1 MTEYAL
7 EINGL
12 KKVYDNDVEALKGI
26 DLKIT
31 KGDFFALLGPNGAGK
46 SSTIGIISSIT
57 NKTDG
62 IIKIFGIDID
72 QDFPKAKSFLGVVA
86 QEINFSQFEK
96 VEDIVITQAG
106 FYGIPKDIAKERCK
120 NLLKKL
126 SLWDKRHDQARSLS
140 GGQKRRVM
148 IAKALVHEPKLLI
161 LDEPTAGVDIELR
174 REMWDFLSDINK
186 KGTTIILTTHYL
198 EEAEQHCN
206 NIAIIDDG
214 SIVEDTSM
222 KELLSRLSIQSFV
235 LDLENEIQEL
245 PNLPIFDLKSQDSKT
260 LTATLTKDDDLNSLF
275 AGPMYRQA
283 MKELKIKTECRFKNR
298 GPSHII
304 GIESRGFVMGA
315 VLAYA
320 MKLPFVMVRKAGAK
334 YPGELLEESYTLE
347 YGEATLT
354 LQTGLL
360 GHTDRC
366 IVVDDLIATG
376 GSVLATKR
384 LIEQTGASVLG
395 VSTVIDLEYVRKEPL
410 HLDIAYL
417 ERIK

>member
-1 MTEYAL
+1 MSEYAL
-7 EINGL
+7 EITGL
-12 KKVYDNDVEALKGI
+12 TKVYNNDVEALKGI

-62 IIKIFGIDID
+62 SIKIFGIDID

-206 NIAIIDDG
+206 NIAIIDEG

-275 AGPMYRQA
+275 DKLSEHG
-283 MKELKIKTECRFKNR
+283 IKVKSMRNEQNR
-298 GPSHII
+298 
-304 GIESRGFVMGA
+304 
-315 VLAYA
+315 
-320 MKLPFVMVRKAGAK
+320 
-334 YPGELLEESYTLE
+334 LEELFI
-347 YGEATLT
+347 
-354 LQTGLL
+354 GL
-360 GHTDRC
+360 
-366 IVVDDLIATG
+366 V
-376 GSVLATKR
+376 
-384 LIEQTGASVLG
+384 
-395 VSTVIDLEYVRKEPL
+395 KEK
-410 HLDIAYL
+410 DGN
-417 ERIK
+417 

>member
-7 EINGL
+7 EITGL
-12 KKVYDNDVEALKGI
+12 KKIYNSGVEALKGI

-62 IIKIFGIDID
+62 NIKIFGVDID

-186 KGTTIILTTHYL
+186 NGTTIILTTHYL

-206 NIAIIDDG
+206 NIAIIDEG

-222 KELLSRLSIQSFV
+222 KELLSRLSIESFV
-235 LDLENEIQEL
+235 LDLEHEIQEL
-245 PNLPIFDLKSQDSKT
+245 PNLPTFDLKSQDSKT
-260 LTATLTKDDDLNSLF
+260 LIATLTKDDDLNNLF
-275 AGPMYRQA
+275 G
-283 MKELKIKTECRFKNR
+283 KLSEHGIKVKSMRNEQNR
-298 GPSHII
+298 
-304 GIESRGFVMGA
+304 
-315 VLAYA
+315 
-320 MKLPFVMVRKAGAK
+320 
-334 YPGELLEESYTLE
+334 LEELF
-347 YGEATLT
+347 
-354 LQTGLL
+354 
-360 GHTDRC
+360 
-366 IVVDDLIATG
+366 I
-376 GSVLATKR
+376 R
-384 LIEQTGASVLG
+384 LV
-395 VSTVIDLEYVRKEPL
+395 KEK
-410 HLDIAYL
+410 DGN
-417 ERIK
+417 

>member
-1 MTEYAL
+1 MSEYAL
-7 EINGL
+7 EITGL
-12 KKVYDNDVEALKGI
+12 KKVYDNNVEALKGI

-62 IIKIFGIDID
+62 NIKIFGVDID
-72 QDFPKAKSFLGVVA
+72 QNFPKAKSFLGVVA

-106 FYGIPKDIAKERCK
+106 FYGIPKDIAKARCK

-126 SLWDKRHDQARSLS
+126 SLWDKRQDQARNLS
-140 GGQKRRVM
+140 GGQKRRLM

-206 NIAIIDDG
+206 NIAIIDEG

-235 LDLENEIQEL
+235 LDLEHEIQEL
-245 PNLPIFDLKSQDSKT
+245 PNLSIFDLKCQDSKT
-260 LTATLTKDDDLNSLF
+260 LIATLTKDDDLNTLF
-275 AGPMYRQA
+275 NKLSEHG
-283 MKELKIKTECRFKNR
+283 IKVKSMRNEQNR
-298 GPSHII
+298 
-304 GIESRGFVMGA
+304 
-315 VLAYA
+315 
-320 MKLPFVMVRKAGAK
+320 
-334 YPGELLEESYTLE
+334 LEELF
-347 YGEATLT
+347 
-354 LQTGLL
+354 
-360 GHTDRC
+360 
-366 IVVDDLIATG
+366 I
-376 GSVLATKR
+376 R
-384 LIEQTGASVLG
+384 LV
-395 VSTVIDLEYVRKEPL
+395 KEK
-410 HLDIAYL
+410 DGN
-417 ERIK
+417 

>member
-1 MTEYAL
+1 MSEYAL
-7 EINGL
+7 EITGL
-12 KKVYDNDVEALKGI
+12 KKVYDNNVEALKGI

-62 IIKIFGIDID
+62 NIKIFGVDID
-72 QDFPKAKSFLGVVA
+72 QNFPKAKSFLGVVA

-106 FYGIPKDIAKERCK
+106 FYGIPKDIAKARCE

-126 SLWDKRHDQARSLS
+126 SLWDKREDQARNLS
-140 GGQKRRVM
+140 GGQKRRLM

-206 NIAIIDDG
+206 NIAIIDEG

-235 LDLENEIQEL
+235 LDLEHEIQEL
-245 PNLPIFDLKSQDSKT
+245 PNLSIFDLKSQDSKT
-260 LTATLTKDDDLNSLF
+260 LIATLTKDDDLNTLF
-275 AGPMYRQA
+275 NKLSEHG
-283 MKELKIKTECRFKNR
+283 IKVKSMRNEQNR
-298 GPSHII
+298 
-304 GIESRGFVMGA
+304 
-315 VLAYA
+315 
-320 MKLPFVMVRKAGAK
+320 
-334 YPGELLEESYTLE
+334 LEELF
-347 YGEATLT
+347 
-354 LQTGLL
+354 
-360 GHTDRC
+360 
-366 IVVDDLIATG
+366 I
-376 GSVLATKR
+376 R
-384 LIEQTGASVLG
+384 LV
-395 VSTVIDLEYVRKEPL
+395 KEK
-410 HLDIAYL
+410 DGN
-417 ERIK
+417 

>member
-1 MTEYAL
+1 MSQYAL
-7 EINGL
+7 EITGL

-62 IIKIFGIDID
+62 NIKIFGVDID
-72 QDFPKAKSFLGVVA
+72 QNFPKAKSFLGVVA

-106 FYGIPKDIAKERCK
+106 FYGIPKDVAKARCK

-126 SLWDKRHDQARSLS
+126 SLWGKRQDQARNLS
-140 GGQKRRVM
+140 GGQKRRLM

-206 NIAIIDDG
+206 NIAIIDEG

-235 LDLENEIQEL
+235 LDLEHEIQEL
-245 PNLPIFDLKSQDSKT
+245 PNLSIFDLKSQDSKT
-260 LTATLTKDDDLNSLF
+260 LIATLKKDDDLNTLF
-275 AGPMYRQA
+275 NKLSEHG
-283 MKELKIKTECRFKNR
+283 IKVKSMRNEQNR
-298 GPSHII
+298 
-304 GIESRGFVMGA
+304 
-315 VLAYA
+315 
-320 MKLPFVMVRKAGAK
+320 
-334 YPGELLEESYTLE
+334 LEELFIK
-347 YGEATLT
+347 L
-354 LQTGLL
+354 
-360 GHTDRC
+360 
-366 IVVDDLIATG
+366 V
-376 GSVLATKR
+376 
-384 LIEQTGASVLG
+384 
-395 VSTVIDLEYVRKEPL
+395 KEK
-410 HLDIAYL
+410 DGN
-417 ERIK
+417 

>member
-62 IIKIFGIDID
+62 IIKSIDID

-126 SLWDKRHDQARSLS
+126 SLWDKRHDQARNLS

-206 NIAIIDDG
+206 NIAIIDEG

-245 PNLPIFDLKSQDSKT
+245 PDLPIFDLKSQDSKT

-275 AGPMYRQA
+275 DKLSEHG
-283 MKELKIKTECRFKNR
+283 IKVKSMRNEQNR
-298 GPSHII
+298 
-304 GIESRGFVMGA
+304 
-315 VLAYA
+315 
-320 MKLPFVMVRKAGAK
+320 
-334 YPGELLEESYTLE
+334 LEELF
-347 YGEATLT
+347 
-354 LQTGLL
+354 
-360 GHTDRC
+360 
-366 IVVDDLIATG
+366 I
-376 GSVLATKR
+376 R
-384 LIEQTGASVLG
+384 LV
-395 VSTVIDLEYVRKEPL
+395 KEK
-410 HLDIAYL
+410 DGN
-417 ERIK
+417 

>member
-1 MTEYAL
+1 MSEYAI
-7 EINGL
+7 EITGL

-62 IIKIFGIDID
+62 NIKIFGVDID
-72 QDFPKAKSFLGVVA
+72 QNFPKAKSFLGVVA

-106 FYGIPKDIAKERCK
+106 FYGIPKDIAKARCE

-126 SLWDKRHDQARSLS
+126 SLWDKREDQARNLS
-140 GGQKRRVM
+140 GGQKRRLM

-206 NIAIIDDG
+206 NIAIIDEG

-235 LDLENEIQEL
+235 LDLEHEIKEL
-245 PNLPIFDLKSQDSKT
+245 PNLSIFDLKSQDSKT
-260 LTATLTKDDDLNSLF
+260 LIATLTKDDDLNTLF
-275 AGPMYRQA
+275 NKLSEHG
-283 MKELKIKTECRFKNR
+283 IKVKSMRNEQNR
-298 GPSHII
+298 
-304 GIESRGFVMGA
+304 
-315 VLAYA
+315 
-320 MKLPFVMVRKAGAK
+320 
-334 YPGELLEESYTLE
+334 LEELF
-347 YGEATLT
+347 
-354 LQTGLL
+354 
-360 GHTDRC
+360 
-366 IVVDDLIATG
+366 I
-376 GSVLATKR
+376 R
-384 LIEQTGASVLG
+384 LV
-395 VSTVIDLEYVRKEPL
+395 KEK
-410 HLDIAYL
+410 DGN
-417 ERIK
+417 

>member
-1 MTEYAL
+1 MSEYAL
-7 EINGL
+7 EITGL
-12 KKVYDNDVEALKGI
+12 KKVYDNNVEALKGI

-62 IIKIFGIDID
+62 NIKIFGVDID
-72 QDFPKAKSFLGVVA
+72 QNFPKAKSFLGVVA

-106 FYGIPKDIAKERCK
+106 FYGIPKDIAKARCK
-120 NLLKKL
+120 NLLQKL
-126 SLWDKRHDQARSLS
+126 SLWDKRHDQARNLS
-140 GGQKRRVM
+140 GGQKRRLM

-206 NIAIIDDG
+206 NIAIIDEG

-235 LDLENEIQEL
+235 LDLEHEIKDL
-245 PNLPIFDLKSQDSKT
+245 PNLSIFDLKSQDSKT
-260 LTATLTKDDDLNSLF
+260 LIATLTKDDDLNTLF
-275 AGPMYRQA
+275 NKLSEHG
-283 MKELKIKTECRFKNR
+283 IKVKSMRNEQNR
-298 GPSHII
+298 
-304 GIESRGFVMGA
+304 
-315 VLAYA
+315 
-320 MKLPFVMVRKAGAK
+320 
-334 YPGELLEESYTLE
+334 LEELF
-347 YGEATLT
+347 
-354 LQTGLL
+354 
-360 GHTDRC
+360 
-366 IVVDDLIATG
+366 I
-376 GSVLATKR
+376 R
-384 LIEQTGASVLG
+384 LV
-395 VSTVIDLEYVRKEPL
+395 KEK
-410 HLDIAYL
+410 DGN
-417 ERIK
+417 

>member
-1 MTEYAL
+1 MSEYAL
-7 EINGL
+7 EITGL
-12 KKVYDNDVEALKGI
+12 KKVYNNDVEALKGI

-62 IIKIFGIDID
+62 NIKIFGIDID

-206 NIAIIDDG
+206 NIAIIDEG

-235 LDLENEIQEL
+235 LDLEHEIQEL
-245 PNLPIFDLKSQDSKT
+245 PNLKIFDLKSRDSKT
-260 LTATLTKDDDLNSLF
+260 LIATLTKDDDLITLF
-275 AGPMYRQA
+275 NKLSEHG
-283 MKELKIKTECRFKNR
+283 IKVKSMRNEQNR
-298 GPSHII
+298 
-304 GIESRGFVMGA
+304 
-315 VLAYA
+315 
-320 MKLPFVMVRKAGAK
+320 
-334 YPGELLEESYTLE
+334 LEELF
-347 YGEATLT
+347 
-354 LQTGLL
+354 
-360 GHTDRC
+360 
-366 IVVDDLIATG
+366 I
-376 GSVLATKR
+376 R
-384 LIEQTGASVLG
+384 LV
-395 VSTVIDLEYVRKEPL
+395 KEK
-410 HLDIAYL
+410 DGN
-417 ERIK
+417 

>member
-1 MTEYAL
+1 MSEYAL
-7 EINGL
+7 EITGL

-62 IIKIFGIDID
+62 NIKIFGVDID
-72 QDFPKAKSFLGVVA
+72 QNFPKAKSFLGVVA

-106 FYGIPKDIAKERCK
+106 FYGIPKDIAKARCK

-126 SLWDKRHDQARSLS
+126 SLWDKRQDQARNLS
-140 GGQKRRVM
+140 GGQKRRLM

-206 NIAIIDDG
+206 NIAIIDEG

-235 LDLENEIQEL
+235 LDLEHEIQDL
-245 PNLPIFDLKSQDSKT
+245 PNLSIFDLKSQDPKT
-260 LTATLTKDDDLNSLF
+260 LIATLTKDDDLNTLF
-275 AGPMYRQA
+275 NKLSEHG
-283 MKELKIKTECRFKNR
+283 IKVKSMRNEQNR
-298 GPSHII
+298 
-304 GIESRGFVMGA
+304 
-315 VLAYA
+315 
-320 MKLPFVMVRKAGAK
+320 
-334 YPGELLEESYTLE
+334 LEELF
-347 YGEATLT
+347 
-354 LQTGLL
+354 
-360 GHTDRC
+360 
-366 IVVDDLIATG
+366 I
-376 GSVLATKR
+376 R
-384 LIEQTGASVLG
+384 LV
-395 VSTVIDLEYVRKEPL
+395 KEK
-410 HLDIAYL
+410 DGN
-417 ERIK
+417 

>member
-1 MTEYAL
+1 MSEYAL
-7 EINGL
+7 EITGL

-62 IIKIFGIDID
+62 NIKIFGVDID
-72 QDFPKAKSFLGVVA
+72 QNFPKAKSFLGVVA

-126 SLWDKRHDQARSLS
+126 SLWDKRQDQARNLS
-140 GGQKRRVM
+140 GGQKRRLM

-206 NIAIIDDG
+206 NIAIIDEG

-235 LDLENEIQEL
+235 LDLEHEIQDL
-245 PNLPIFDLKSQDSKT
+245 PNLSIFDLKSQDSKT
-260 LTATLTKDDDLNSLF
+260 LIATLTKDDDLNTLF
-275 AGPMYRQA
+275 NKLSEHG
-283 MKELKIKTECRFKNR
+283 IKVKSMRNEQNR
-298 GPSHII
+298 
-304 GIESRGFVMGA
+304 
-315 VLAYA
+315 
-320 MKLPFVMVRKAGAK
+320 
-334 YPGELLEESYTLE
+334 LEELF
-347 YGEATLT
+347 
-354 LQTGLL
+354 
-360 GHTDRC
+360 
-366 IVVDDLIATG
+366 I
-376 GSVLATKR
+376 R
-384 LIEQTGASVLG
+384 LV
-395 VSTVIDLEYVRKEPL
+395 KEK
-410 HLDIAYL
+410 DGN
-417 ERIK
+417 

>member
-1 MTEYAL
+1 MSEYAL
-7 EINGL
+7 EITGL
-12 KKVYDNDVEALKGI
+12 KKVYNNDVEALKGI

-57 NKTDG
+57 NKTEG
-62 IIKIFGIDID
+62 SIKIFGIDID
-72 QDFPKAKSFLGVVA
+72 QDFPKAKSFLGVVS
-86 QEINFSQFEK
+86 QEINYSQIEK
-96 VEDIVITQAG
+96 VKDIVITQAG

-206 NIAIIDDG
+206 NIAIIDEG

-235 LDLENEIQEL
+235 LDLEHEIQEL
-245 PNLPIFDLKSQDSKT
+245 PNLKIFDLKFRDAKT
-260 LTATLTKDDDLNSLF
+260 LIATLTKDDDLNTLF
-275 AGPMYRQA
+275 NKLSEHG
-283 MKELKIKTECRFKNR
+283 IKVKSMRNEQNR
-298 GPSHII
+298 
-304 GIESRGFVMGA
+304 
-315 VLAYA
+315 
-320 MKLPFVMVRKAGAK
+320 
-334 YPGELLEESYTLE
+334 LEELF
-347 YGEATLT
+347 
-354 LQTGLL
+354 
-360 GHTDRC
+360 
-366 IVVDDLIATG
+366 I
-376 GSVLATKR
+376 R
-384 LIEQTGASVLG
+384 LV
-395 VSTVIDLEYVRKEPL
+395 KEK
-410 HLDIAYL
+410 DGN
-417 ERIK
+417 

>member
-1 MTEYAL
+1 MLL
-7 EINGL
+7 EITGL

-62 IIKIFGIDID
+62 NIKIFGIDID

-126 SLWDKRHDQARSLS
+126 SLWDKRHDQARNLS

-206 NIAIIDDG
+206 NIAIIDEG

-235 LDLENEIQEL
+235 LDLEHEIQEL
-245 PNLPIFDLKSQDSKT
+245 PNLSIFDLKSQDSKT
-260 LTATLTKDDDLNSLF
+260 L
-275 AGPMYRQA
+275 
-283 MKELKIKTECRFKNR
+283 
-298 GPSHII
+298 
-304 GIESRGFVMGA
+304 
-315 VLAYA
+315 
-320 MKLPFVMVRKAGAK
+320 
-334 YPGELLEESYTLE
+334 
-347 YGEATLT
+347 
-354 LQTGLL
+354 
-360 GHTDRC
+360 
-366 IVVDDLIATG
+366 IATSNKG
-376 GSVLATKR
+376 
-384 LIEQTGASVLG
+384 
-395 VSTVIDLEYVRKEPL
+395 
-410 HLDIAYL
+410 
-417 ERIK
+417 

>member
-26 DLKIT
+26 NLKIT

-126 SLWDKRHDQARSLS
+126 SLWDKRHDQARNLS

-206 NIAIIDDG
+206 NIAIIDEG

-222 KELLSRLSIQSFV
+222 KELLSSYLFKV
-235 LDLENEIQEL
+235 L
-245 PNLPIFDLKSQDSKT
+245 
-260 LTATLTKDDDLNSLF
+260 
-275 AGPMYRQA
+275 Y
-283 MKELKIKTECRFKNR
+283 
-298 GPSHII
+298 
-304 GIESRGFVMGA
+304 
-315 VLAYA
+315 
-320 MKLPFVMVRKAGAK
+320 
-334 YPGELLEESYTLE
+334 
-347 YGEATLT
+347 
-354 LQTGLL
+354 
-360 GHTDRC
+360 
-366 IVVDDLIATG
+366 
-376 GSVLATKR
+376 
-384 LIEQTGASVLG
+384 
-395 VSTVIDLEYVRKEPL
+395 
-410 HLDIAYL
+410 
-417 ERIK
+417 

>member
-1 MTEYAL
+1 MSEYAL
-7 EINGL
+7 EITGL

-62 IIKIFGIDID
+62 NIKIFGVDID
-72 QDFPKAKSFLGVVA
+72 KNFPKAKSFLGVVA

-106 FYGIPKDIAKERCK
+106 FYGIPKDIAKARCE

-126 SLWDKRHDQARSLS
+126 SLWDKRQDQARNLS
-140 GGQKRRVM
+140 GGQKRRLM

-206 NIAIIDDG
+206 NIAIIDEG
-214 SIVEDTSM
+214 IIVEDTSM

-235 LDLENEIQEL
+235 LDLEHEIQEL
-245 PNLPIFDLKSQDSKT
+245 PNLSIFDLKSQDSKT
-260 LTATLTKDDDLNSLF
+260 LIATLTKDDDLNTLF
-275 AGPMYRQA
+275 NKLSEHG
-283 MKELKIKTECRFKNR
+283 IKVKSMRNEQNR
-298 GPSHII
+298 
-304 GIESRGFVMGA
+304 
-315 VLAYA
+315 
-320 MKLPFVMVRKAGAK
+320 
-334 YPGELLEESYTLE
+334 LEELF
-347 YGEATLT
+347 
-354 LQTGLL
+354 
-360 GHTDRC
+360 
-366 IVVDDLIATG
+366 I
-376 GSVLATKR
+376 R
-384 LIEQTGASVLG
+384 LV
-395 VSTVIDLEYVRKEPL
+395 KEK
-410 HLDIAYL
+410 DGN
-417 ERIK
+417 